1 MIFKIKE
8 KLNSF
13 TVNDTKTTIENV
25 YKNIL
30 KSFSFIS
37 GRKQSKIRIKLK
49 KCHECRRKFKTIS
62 QLFIHLRG
70 HKLKRRNKNKKKQ
83 KHVRVHADGI
93 QIQIDHSHQEETNE
107 KTSGHFNQLEYLN
120 SHEKIHEKIIEATT
134 TTLSNCLE
142 NQNEQNSRRN
152 SFVQSDDLITT
163 QCDLIL
169 NDSDNSFS
177 CLDDRTQLPIEQVDQ
192 SKITSDVV
200 NQDGIVSSSINS
212 IEPAI
217 EIDDQVNDLIS
228 LNQHKEIRLDFSCDK
243 CKMKYKSSRDLARHS
258 QVHKLV
264 ACDECEK
271 KFKDSTALRYHK
283 IFHLEKENNKFREN
297 SNDSKTK
304 ETNTSSLN
312 CKSLRSGKILA
323 PTKSAILKIKDSRKS
338 KLLAHMRNK
347 GEINDFNCIKCS
359 KSFTTSNY
367 LKVHMSTHSNEKPY
381 ACNQCEKKFRY
392 TGYLI
397 RHLKIHKGDTSSQ
410 SCNFKRAHKRN
421 HSDQKPNKCE
431 QYDLIK
437 HKRTHSKKDDL
448 EVQVKPQNNHRRF
461 EKFSCDQCEKTF
473 STLQMLSVHKRIH
486 KEMKPLKCDQCD
498 MTFKQSHHLIS
509 HKRIHIRNEKLYKC
523 DQCEYKF
530 AQSNDLK
537 IHKRIHSD
545 QKNYSCNQC
554 ELKFKHKN
562 SLAVHKRAHLGN

>member
-1 MIFKIKE
+1 MLSHATNFTIFKIKE

-30 KSFSFIS
+30 QSFSFIS

-228 LNQHKEIRLDFSCDK
+228 LNQDKEIKLDFSCDKCKMKFNQLEDLSSHEKIHEKIIGATTTTTLSNCLENQNEQNSRRNSFVQSVDLITTQCDLILNDSDNSFSCLDDQCKITSDQDGIVSSSIKSIEPAIEIDDQVNDSISLNQHKEIRLDFSCDK

-258 QVHKLV
+258 QAHKLV

-297 SNDSKTK
+297 SNDSK
-304 ETNTSSLN
+304 
-312 CKSLRSGKILA
+312 A
-323 PTKSAILKIKDSRKS
+323 
-338 KLLAHMRNK
+338 
-347 GEINDFNCIKCS
+347 
-359 KSFTTSNY
+359 
-367 LKVHMSTHSNEKPY
+367 KV
-381 ACNQCEKKFRY
+381 
-392 TGYLI
+392 
-397 RHLKIHKGDTSSQ
+397 
-410 SCNFKRAHKRN
+410 
-421 HSDQKPNKCE
+421 
-431 QYDLIK
+431 
-437 HKRTHSKKDDL
+437 
-448 EVQVKPQNNHRRF
+448 
-461 EKFSCDQCEKTF
+461 
-473 STLQMLSVHKRIH
+473 
-486 KEMKPLKCDQCD
+486 
-498 MTFKQSHHLIS
+498 
-509 HKRIHIRNEKLYKC
+509 
-523 DQCEYKF
+523 
-530 AQSNDLK
+530 
-537 IHKRIHSD
+537 
-545 QKNYSCNQC
+545 
-554 ELKFKHKN
+554 
-562 SLAVHKRAHLGN
+562 